1 MPDTEPTNGSPTEAD
16 AAAAAQQAADAMG
29 AAMASAR
36 KLLEDAGQNGFQF
49 AAYQA
54 AVGAMTLTL
63 QNAVAEQQH
72 AHIVRMAVTTAA
84 ANAILEGRKTEA
96 DEILALATARLA
108 SPPLTELMAQIRTCI
123 DSLNQGFH
131 GVKTTPAT
139 AAETKPKT
147 KAKSTAAPA
156 AVKTKPPSKS
166 AKRKTPGR
174 RKTAKA

>member
-16 AAAAAQQAADAMG
+16 AAAAAQQAADAME

-84 ANAILEGRKTEA
+84 ANAILEGRKAEA
-96 DEILALATARLA
+96 DEILALATARLT
-108 SPPLTELMAQIRTCI
+108 SPPVTELMAQIRTCI
-123 DSLNQGFH
+123 DSLNQGLRS
-131 GVKTTPAT
+131 VTTTPGAAT
-139 AAETKPKT
+139 PAETKPKAKT
-147 KAKSTAAPA
+147 KPA